1 MKRNRILA
9 IGIAL
14 LLAVQLLVPLACAA
28 GATLKFTA
36 PADLYRYG

>member
-36 PADLYRYG
+36 PD